1 MVSWYLRSI
10 AILAVL
16 QVCSLSELAYA
27 QGQTLRE
34 MHHAAWTARDG
45 APQVINALAQDGD
58 GTLWIG
64 SESGLVNF
72 DGQTFRPFQS
82 PAGEAEIP
90 PGQVYS
96 LLVTADGTIWV
107 GFYEAAARISAG
119 RVTVFSHAES
129 HPFVLVEQLSE
140 ALDGSIWAIDG
151 QRYLVRFGSD
161 GTWRR
166 EPAASS
172 TRIRGLFIDS
182 ANTLWLAQDG
192 FLHRR
197 PLSQASY
204 TQTAVPADVVSGFAE
219 TPSGEI
225 WMSDHDRVASVG
237 RMQKFSPSGNRIRMF
252 PFKQFTS
259 AIAYAAD
266 GSLLVATYDAGV
278 HRLLPEGPS
287 WEAHGDSSTRPDVF
301 TREHGL
307 SSNAARE
314 LMFDLH
320 GNLWI
325 GGPRGLDRLRPAQ
338 LSRYVPAA
346 DAPFWAV
353 CASKRG
359 EVWLASSNGELY
371 SVAAGARISLP
382 RLTGERVHSVACAD
396 GGHAWFT
403 KGGVAWAVVSGRIA
417 SLPPIEGI
425 RPNGIL
431 KVLATSSH
439 TFYATVSGEFEDGGG
454 IWQFRS
460 NRWVKLPHEGELG
473 AGGYAAYIDRRDHL
487 WIGYSAGR
495 AIRHAAGDAQIFSSG
510 EPGLGYVYAFLD
522 GSRGLFAAGVNG
534 LAVFRNSR
542 FEMLT
547 FAEPALV
554 RGARGLVEARNGD
567 LWLNCAT
574 GIAHIPV
581 KELEAGLNQP
591 TYRIQAR
598 LIREGDAA
606 GAAQDVVGYM
616 DTAARDADGRLWFV
630 TRSGVVHLDPNRTAA
645 SQPPILTIRSMTVDG
660 RRIMDNRILSPGVR
674 TLEMQYLGVNLT
686 APEDVTYRYRLDGF
700 DDSWQEAGHRT
711 EAIYTRLPPGTYTFA
726 VMASSADG
734 NWTDPVAAAPF
745 TVMPSFYQTRWFAAA
760 MVGLAV
766 LLVSSVYRFRI
777 RQISRVMSA
786 RFDERLAER
795 TRVARELHDTLLQTV
810 HGSKLVA
817 DRALRDTDDHHRLV
831 QALEQLSVWL
841 GQAAAEGRAALQ
853 SLRASTTE
861 SNDLAGAFRRA
872 IEECRDNSRA
882 ETPFSVQGR
891 AREMPA

>member
-1 MVSWYLRSI
+1 
-10 AILAVL
+10 
-16 QVCSLSELAYA
+16 
-27 QGQTLRE
+27 
-34 MHHAAWTARDG
+34 
-45 APQVINALAQDGD
+45 
-58 GTLWIG
+58 
-64 SESGLVNF
+64 
-72 DGQTFRPFQS
+72 
-82 PAGEAEIP
+82 
-90 PGQVYS
+90 
-96 LLVTADGTIWV
+96 
-107 GFYEAAARISAG
+107 
-119 RVTVFSHAES
+119 
-129 HPFVLVEQLSE
+129 
-140 ALDGSIWAIDG
+140 
-151 QRYLVRFGSD
+151 
-161 GTWRR
+161 
-166 EPAASS
+166 
-172 TRIRGLFIDS
+172 
-182 ANTLWLAQDG
+182 
-192 FLHRR
+192 
-197 PLSQASY
+197 
-204 TQTAVPADVVSGFAE
+204 
-219 TPSGEI
+219 
-225 WMSDHDRVASVG
+225 
-237 RMQKFSPSGNRIRMF
+237 
-252 PFKQFTS
+252 
-259 AIAYAAD
+259 
-266 GSLLVATYDAGV
+266 
-278 HRLLPEGPS
+278 
-287 WEAHGDSSTRPDVF
+287 
-301 TREHGL
+301 
-307 SSNAARE
+307 
-314 LMFDLH
+314 
-320 GNLWI
+320 
-325 GGPRGLDRLRPAQ
+325 
-338 LSRYVPAA
+338 
-346 DAPFWAV
+346 
-353 CASKRG
+353 
-359 EVWLASSNGELY
+359 
-371 SVAAGARISLP
+371 
-382 RLTGERVHSVACAD
+382 
-396 GGHAWFT
+396 
-403 KGGVAWAVVSGRIA
+403 
-417 SLPPIEGI
+417 
-425 RPNGIL
+425 
-431 KVLATSSH
+431 
-439 TFYATVSGEFEDGGG
+439 
-454 IWQFRS
+454 
-460 NRWVKLPHEGELG
+460 
-473 AGGYAAYIDRRDHL
+473 
-487 WIGYSAGR
+487 
-495 AIRHAAGDAQIFSSG
+495 
-510 EPGLGYVYAFLD
+510 VYAFLD

-542 FEMLT
+542 FEMIT

-630 TRSGVVHLDPNRTAA
+630 TRSGVVHLDPSRTAA

-660 RRIMDNRILSPGVR
+660 RRITDNRILSPGVR

-726 VMASSADG
+726 VMASNADG

-760 MVGLAV
+760 MVGLAL

-891 AREMPA
+891 AREMHPAVRDEVYRIGYEAIRNACVHSRATRIDVVLEYGRDLTLRISDNGISISEDMIESGKQGHFGLRGMRERAERIGANLRLVSDAGTGTVITLIVPGRVAFGPHD